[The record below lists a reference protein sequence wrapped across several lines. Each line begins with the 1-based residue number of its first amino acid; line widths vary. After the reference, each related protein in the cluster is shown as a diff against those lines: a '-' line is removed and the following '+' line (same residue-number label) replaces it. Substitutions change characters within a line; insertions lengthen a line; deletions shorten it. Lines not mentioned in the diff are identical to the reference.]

1 MAKRLD
7 FTEALAAPT
16 PPDDTTRLFKKEA
29 FVWWPGAEGGC
40 GACPTFGRPGVG
52 LLGGG
57 GGGWLAGGGGWLTG
71 GGGRLTGGGGRLTG
85 GGGGGG
91 ATPPCTF
98 FEGNGL
104 LASGGGGG
112 GASLSRPCTL
122 FGGGY
127 LLASGGGGGGGT
139 TTCTFFEGGD
149 LLAGGGGG
157 GGVSFLKDRTLGAFF
172 SFTPSSSANEESLS
186 SLTGIRKYKTCVKWP
201 LSKRLKIGFH
211 D

>member
-1 MAKRLD
+1 MALI
-7 FTEALAAPT
+7 
-16 PPDDTTRLFKKEA
+16 
-29 FVWWPGAEGGC
+29 
-40 GACPTFGRPGVG
+40 
-52 LLGGG
+52 GGG
-57 GGGWLAGGGGWLTG
+57 GGGRLTG

-85 GGGGGG
+85 GGDGGG

-98 FEGNGL
+98 FEDKGL

-112 GASLSRPCTL
+112 GATL
-122 FGGGY
+122 P
-127 LLASGGGGGGGT
+127 
-139 TTCTFFEGGD
+139 CTFFEGGD

-157 GGVSFLKDRTLGAFF
+157 VSFLKDRALGAFF
-172 SFTPSSSANEESLS
+172 AFTPSSSANDESLS